1 MKTYRHCFALDLVN
15 DAELISDYKK
25 HHRSVW
31 PEIIKS
37 IGDSGIVAMDIYLV
51 DNRLFMIMVVSE
63 GFSFE
68 AKDEADLNNP
78 KVQEWETLMS
88 NYQLALPTAK
98 PNEKWKKMEHI
109 FKLE

>member
-37 IGDSGIVAMDIYLV
+37 IGDSGITI
-51 DNRLFMIMVVSE
+51 
-63 GFSFE
+63 
-68 AKDEADLNNP
+68 
-78 KVQEWETLMS
+78 
-88 NYQLALPTAK
+88 
-98 PNEKWKKMEHI
+98 
-109 FKLE
+109 